1 MLWSEVAGVLTA
13 LFQQNTGR
21 ALDKDQLNYLAR
33 TAFSMLL
40 LLLLLL
46 DQIAMH
52 DIRCGLLLPYL
63 SLCRSQMLVVL
74 NS

>member
-1 MLWSEVAGVLTA
+1 VPWSEVAGVLTA

-40 LLLLLL
+40 LLLL
-46 DQIAMH
+46 DQIAIH